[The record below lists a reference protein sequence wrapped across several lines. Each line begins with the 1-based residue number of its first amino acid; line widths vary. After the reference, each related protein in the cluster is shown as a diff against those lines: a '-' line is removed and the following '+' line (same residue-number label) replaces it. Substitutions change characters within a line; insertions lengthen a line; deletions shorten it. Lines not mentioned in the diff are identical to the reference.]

1 VLASIYPA
9 VSGDKLEVRVDAIV
23 IGAGHNGL
31 VAANLLAD
39 AGWSVRVLE
48 AAGQPGGAIRSGHV
62 TAPGYLS
69 DLFSS
74 FYPLGYASPVLRDL
88 ELNLSWTH
96 SPAVFAHLLPDGRA
110 AVVNR
115 SLPSTMASMEAFAP
129 GDGDRWKGAVE
140 EFASVSEPLIDALF
154 TPFPP
159 VRSGVALVRRLRT
172 AGTLR
177 LGRRAVTSARQ
188 LGSEL
193 FRGEGAAL
201 ALAGCALHTD
211 LGPEEA
217 GGGIYGWLLAMLAQ
231 QVGWPVPVGGAQKIT
246 DALVARLLARGGEIS
261 YSVPVERVLTARG
274 RAMGVRCADGRDL
287 RAERAVLADVT
298 APALFLDLVG
308 AAALPPRLV
317 DDLTHFRWDGAT
329 VKIDWAL
336 RAPIPWRNPDVAGA
350 GTVHLGADLNGLS
363 RYAAHLATDELP
375 PDPFLLLGQ
384 MTTADPSRSP
394 AGTESVWAYTHLPHR
409 DAWKA
414 DEIAE
419 HVERMETVVERQAPG
434 FRDLVVG
441 RHVFAP
447 GDLERENPSLVGGA
461 LAAGTAAAFQ
471 QLFLRPVPGLGRA
484 DTPIDRL
491 FLASA
496 SAHPG
501 GGVHGAPGAN
511 AARAALARDRAL
523 TGGAYRAAINAA
535 NRAIYRG

>member
-1 VLASIYPA
+1 
-9 VSGDKLEVRVDAIV
+9 VDAIV

-39 AGWSVRVLE
+39 AGWSVLVLE
-48 AAGQPGGAIRSGHV
+48 AAGQAGGAIRSGHV

-88 ELNLSWTH
+88 DLDLSWTH

-115 SLPSTMASMEAFAP
+115 SLPDTMASMEAFAP
-129 GDGDRWKGAVE
+129 GDGERWSSAFA

-159 VRSGVALVRRLRT
+159 VRSGLALVRRLRV
-172 AGTLR
+172 AGALR
-177 LGRRAVTSARQ
+177 LGRRAVTSVRQ

-193 FRGEGAAL
+193 FRGEGATL

-231 QVGWPVPVGGAQKIT
+231 QVGWPVPVGGAQRIT
-246 DALVARLLARGGEIS
+246 DALVARLIARGGEIWCS
-261 YSVPVERVLTARG
+261 TPVERVLTARG

-287 RAERAVLADVT
+287 RASRAVLADVT

-308 AAALPPRLV
+308 ADALPPRMV

-329 VKIDWAL
+329 VKVDWAL
-336 RAPIPWRNPDVAGA
+336 RAPIPWQNPAVAGA
-350 GTVHLGADLNGLS
+350 GTVHLGADLDGLT
-363 RYAAHLATDELP
+363 RYAAALATDEMP
-375 PDPFLLLGQ
+375 ADPFLLLGQ

-394 AGTESVWAYTHLPHR
+394 AGTESVWSYTHLPHR
-409 DAWKA
+409 ESWKA
-414 DEIAE
+414 DEIAG
-419 HVERMETVVERQAPG
+419 HVERMEATIERQAPG
-434 FRDLVVG
+434 FRELVVG
-441 RHVFAP
+441 RHVLGP

-461 LAAGTAAAFQ
+461 LAAGTAAPFQ

-484 DTPIDRL
+484 DTPVDRL
-491 FLASA
+491 FLAGA

-511 AARAALARDRAL
+511 AARAALARDRGL
-523 TGGAYRAAINAA
+523 TGGLYRAAVDAA
-535 NRAIYRG
+535 HRAVYR